1 MKGKGNKKGSVLIT
15 IITLFVLLLS
25 YLGFRGAIIGPY
37 EIKSFD
43 KVITKGLDLGGGSST
58 LLIIE
63 KDKEDISEEVL
74 KKNLEVIEKRLKQMD
89 IDNSYTA
96 IEDEKG
102 IRVNI
107 RNNVNIDSV
116 IDRLTH
122 NGKVEIKDEE
132 DKVIFTQDDIKEA
145 DYIVEGYSIKINLIF
160 TEETKLTFSD
170 FTENNIDKSIKIYL
184 DDDLIST
191 ETIDEAITDGKLEIT
206 GVYDLSEAEEF
217 VDLINSGAI
226 IGNITAED
234 TETVGPSLG
243 ENAYSNIVKGIIIGI
258 IVIFILTIAY
268 YKIPGLFGSLSVLL
282 SITLTL
288 IAYTE
293 IDLAFTV
300 NSLLALIFSILIAL
314 LSNIIILEK
323 VSREIPLSKNLKSAV
338 ADGTEKGNSIVF
350 KINIIIFIIAVILYY
365 LLPLS
370 IKSPAVIILMASIVN
385 IISSIVITKL
395 FLKSSVNSILKS
407 NKQFRIKKNVNKV

>member
-25 YLGFRGAIIGPY
+25 YLGFHGAIIGPY